1 MFRRYGW
8 SLTKG
13 RVEHHQGTLVISLFF
28 LTCQSRASHDLFGF
42 VVLLLLA
49 IMPRSHSSE
58 SISTL
63 SGCFFSSDQCSQHDF
78 VFSTLRFLFVRR
90 SRGFEC
96 TLVISW
102 ISLTIDSVFL

>member
-1 MFRRYGW
+1 MT
-8 SLTKG
+8 SL
-13 RVEHHQGTLVISLFF
+13 V
-28 LTCQSRASHDLFGF
+28 F
-42 VVLLLLA
+42 VVFLLLA

-63 SGCFFSSDQCSQHDF
+63 SGWFFFFSDQCSQHDF

-90 SRGFEC
+90 SRGFES